1 MCLVAER
8 GCRNAPQEWQELD
21 AATTPVRRSGS
32 VSQCETKSFGHS
44 LLLRLGIGTEPIS
57 VALHEQPSAKHPN
70 GHDPDHANHGLG
82 CPLNDDVLLQ
92 PRNVVLSNAVGPG
105 TGEAPRSAFHIAAKL
120 LSPKLCCSPITL
132 LRHVYASIPAFTETT
147 GIGQVEVLCGFTN
160 QFTRLR
166 IGDLIHGIERV
177 STGSLASMRRPT
189 DLSTSSTMRDTVWQ
203 AWSTEAKSCRRE
215 EATSI
220 CVTSF

>member
-8 GCRNAPQEWQELD
+8 GRRNAPQEWQELD

-32 VSQCETKSFGHS
+32 VSQCETRSFGHS
-44 LLLRLGIGTEPIS
+44 LLLRLEIRTEPNS
-57 VALHEQPSAKHPN
+57 VTLHEQPSAKHPN
-70 GHDPDHANHGLG
+70 RHDPDHANRGLG

-92 PRNVVLSNAVGPG
+92 PRNVVLSTAAGPG

-203 AWSTEAKSCRRE
+203 AWSTEAKSCRIE